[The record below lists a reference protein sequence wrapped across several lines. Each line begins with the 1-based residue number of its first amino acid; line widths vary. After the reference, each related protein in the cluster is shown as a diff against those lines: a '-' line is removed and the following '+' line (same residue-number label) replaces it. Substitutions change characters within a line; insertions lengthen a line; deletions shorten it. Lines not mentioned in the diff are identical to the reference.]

1 MGNGLGLSTTPA
13 IRIGGDTTGLFRDGN
28 LLLFWLVLYAPSFL
42 SFLANRTMGPA
53 LGWLETPA
61 AIAGSVTCG
70 LTWLL
75 ARMLFRPSSDR
86 AMWPWA
92 LIAVQFLT
100 AAIVIVAGPAGN
112 GPLIGIVKNV
122 NLLIG
127 PTALVLTLFEP
138 FIGLKQIT
146 AVPERRFRW
155 AFAAGYGALLT
166 LSVLLDSSS
175 PATATAIKVGC
186 AAAALVLSGMA
197 VWFREGHPLPQLPA
211 QRKRPPSPDAD
222 RLQARILAAVEDR
235 ALYTNPD
242 LKVADIA
249 RRLGEP
255 AYKVSQCMNGLRG
268 FRNFNQLVNAC
279 RIDAAMRLLSD
290 PAANARSVLDIAMD
304 CGFASL
310 GPFNRAFKD
319 RTGMTPTQ
327 FRQQCADEPA
337 TAK

>member
-1 MGNGLGLSTTPA
+1 MGNGLSLSTTPA
-13 IRIGGDTTGLFRDGN
+13 IRIGGGTTGLFRNGN
-28 LLLFWLVLYAPSFL
+28 LLLFWLALYAPSFV
-42 SFLANRTMGPA
+42 SFLADRTMGPA

-75 ARMLFRPSSDR
+75 ARMLFRPTSDR
-86 AMWPWA
+86 AVWPWA

-197 VWFREGHPLPQLPA
+197 VRFRQTCPLPAPQRRPA
-211 QRKRPPSPDAD
+211 PDATPEIE
-222 RLQARILAAVEDR
+222 RLRARILSVVEDR
-235 ALYTNPD
+235 ALYKNPD
-242 LKVADIA
+242 LKVAHIA
-249 RRLGEP
+249 RQLGEP
-255 AYKVSQCMNGLRG
+255 AYKISQCMNGLRG

-319 RTGMTPTQ
+319 RTGLTPTQ
-327 FRQQCADEPA
+327 FRQQHAGDPVA
-337 TAK
+337 AK